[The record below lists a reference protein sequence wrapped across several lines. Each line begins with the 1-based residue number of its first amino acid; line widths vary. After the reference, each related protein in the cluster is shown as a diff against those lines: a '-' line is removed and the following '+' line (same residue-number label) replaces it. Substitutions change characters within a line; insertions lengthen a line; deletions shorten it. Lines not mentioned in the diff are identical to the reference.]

1 MVEIGLD
8 TGCAERPAR
17 EAAPAHRGH
26 TNTDTKTQ
34 TPNSLKDEGESNEL
48 MG

>member
-8 TGCAERPAR
+8 TGYAERPPVKLHR
-17 EAAPAHRGH
+17 PAV
-26 TNTDTKTQ
+26 DTGTRFKTQ

>member
-8 TGCAERPAR
+8 TGCAERP
-17 EAAPAHRGH
+17 PAKLHRP
-26 TNTDTKTQ
+26 TVDTGTRIKTQ